1 MEVGLRA
8 LALII
13 DLPICFFSIPIVLS
27 GTGWIVEKSGSLAL
41 LFVPFWFALLIAWP
55 FLYFGLTTG
64 LWGKTPGKFICR
76 LEVVYA
82 GKRPG
87 IWRALGRETLK
98 LLAIGTGIGALLC
111 AFQIAYQGT
120 TWYDQICGTV
130 VQLRPYVRLTKTQ
143 KQFRQYMKEQ
153 EELESDD

>member
-8 LALII
+8 LAFII
-13 DLPICFFSIPIVLS
+13 DLAICFFSIPLVLS

-55 FLYFGLTTG
+55 FLYFVLTTG
-64 LWGKTPGKFICR
+64 RWGKTPGKFICR

-82 GKRPG
+82 GNRLG
-87 IWRALGRETLK
+87 ILRALGRETLK

-130 VQLRPYVRLTKTQ
+130 VQFRPYVRLTGTQ
-143 KQFRQYMKEQ
+143 KKFRQHMKEQ
-153 EELESDD
+153 EKLASGD